1 MAKKKGAKGKRTGR
15 SAAKSTATSTA
26 GGSRSTVQDFDHA
39 GKVLQKEAKFLVIAD
54 LVSSLCSCC
63 SSPMIFS
70 EE

>member
-39 GKVLQKEAKFLVIAD
+39 GKEAKFLVIAD